1 MKQGKTEKAVFA
13 KLSTEKVELEQ
24 HNVEL
29 GLMQDF
35 DKMQSEAEQLWKSAE
50 NKVGN
55 ILRTA
60 MDKVDSELNPMNQIR
75 AKLSNMIREFDT
87 KADELGLDNSV
98 KNGYIKSGLG
108 TIDALDKRINYLGE
122 INSAIRQ
129 KF

>member
-108 TIDALDKRINYLGE
+108 TIDALD
-122 INSAIRQ
+122 
-129 KF
+129 